1 MMKHSLISRNLLISC
16 LALLGLALSAEGSPW
31 CGSAPDG
38 QEWRREVDFILH
50 LMGRGELEESVFL
63 LERMLPAEGARG
75 DSLHY
80 LLGWTHYRQM
90 QLELS
95 ARHLLKVSTESPV
108 YYKSHF
114 FGAYNHAHSGQP
126 EVSRLVL
133 GQMEVPRHG
142 LEHSM
147 RNFQLGALALM
158 LRDWDTFRE
167 HEEHFSGRW
176 HAMASEEERMRQHR
190 DALLASPP
198 RSPFVGGLL
207 SAAVPGLGRVY
218 AGKTGEGIISFLYIA
233 ALGFTT
239 YDFYRGGGSRNP
251 FFIASASV
259 TGIFY
264 LGNIAGSST
273 AVRRANNTFRDEMDQ
288 RILFDMHIPL
298 RNAYP

>member
-1 MMKHSLISRNLLISC
+1 MKQYITLRHLLLSC
-16 LALLGLALSAEGSPW
+16 LLLVGPAISSEESKWSGPGPGGES
-31 CGSAPDG
+31 
-38 QEWRREVDFILH
+38 WRREADFILH
-50 LMGRGELEESVFL
+50 LMGRGELEESIFL
-63 LERMLPAEGARG
+63 LERMLPAADGRA

-80 LLGWTHYRQM
+80 LLGWAHYRQM
-90 QLELS
+90 QLDRS
-95 ARHLLKVSTESPV
+95 ALHLLKVSPHSPV

-114 FGAYNHAHSGQP
+114 FGAYNQAHRGRL
-126 EVSRLVL
+126 EESRQSL
-133 GQMEVPRHG
+133 GRMEVPRHG

-147 RNFQLGALALM
+147 RNFQLGALAL
-158 LRDWDTFRE
+158 LSRDWDQFLE

-218 AGKTGEGIISFLYIA
+218 AGKTGEGIISFLYVA

-239 YDFYRGGGSRNP
+239 YDFYRGGGSRSP